1 MVDDCVTVNGYE
13 VAYSQARRASPMLF
27 FVHGNSSSRTAFRH
41 QMHSRV
47 LARYRRIAID
57 LPGHGASSRPG
68 DPATG
73 YGLETLADVLRA
85 IVVRLDAEEAVFVG
99 HSFGDHLLL
108 QAAPLLFHMKGLLI
122 FGAPPLSRPPRIE
135 AAFLPNP
142 AGQVFLQEDLSDNEV
157 KARGRAS
164 TASGVPPSG
173 FCDDVR
179 RTDPIFRSTLAA
191 CLASLAYR
199 GEVETL
205 RQSVVDVWIEG
216 SLYRHLLETGMF
228 GIDQHVVFGR
238 HHCAWD
244 PKGEGRPGL

>member
-85 IVVRLDAEEAVFVG
+85 IVVRLNAEEAVFVG
-99 HSFGDHLLL
+99 HSFGAHLLL
-108 QAAPLLFHMKGLLI
+108 QAAPLTIPYERIADFRDTP
-122 FGAPPLSRPPRIE
+122 AEPP
-135 AAFLPNP
+135 
-142 AGQVFLQEDLSDNEV
+142 
-157 KARGRAS
+157 
-164 TASGVPPSG
+164 T
-173 FCDDVR
+173 
-179 RTDPIFRSTLAA
+179 
-191 CLASLAYR
+191 AYR
-199 GEVETL
+199 SCFSSQPC
-205 RQSVVDVWIEG
+205 R
-216 SLYRHLLETGMF
+216 TG
-228 GIDQHVVFGR
+228 VFAGG
-238 HHCAWD
+238 
-244 PKGEGRPGL
+244 PF